1 MKSASSAARA
11 RWAALIESF
20 AYSPVYECVY
30 VCITLGR
37 IGRVSQGSG
46 FGVRYF
52 WISVCM
58 FVCINV
64 LHVCM
69 CVCMYVCMYMYICTL
84 CYRYVC
90 KFSHTFTLVLH
101 LSQCHSFPAVR
112 TSGLVNASMA
122 RETESMRPEISK
134 DRSWK

>member
-30 VCITLGR
+30 LCIMLGR

-58 FVCINV
+58 FVCMN
-64 LHVCM
+64 
-69 CVCMYVCMYMYICTL
+69 VCMYVCTCIYARLAIGMYVNSLTPSLLFCT
-84 CYRYVC
+84 CR
-90 KFSHTFTLVLH
+90 
-101 LSQCHSFPAVR
+101 
-112 TSGLVNASMA
+112 NAT
-122 RETESMRPEISK
+122 RFLR
-134 DRSWK
+134 

>member
-30 VCITLGR
+30 VCIMLGR
-37 IGRVSQGSG
+37 IGWVSQGSG

-58 FVCINV
+58 FVCMN
-64 LHVCM
+64 
-69 CVCMYVCMYMYICTL
+69 VCMYVHVYMHVFLSLCM
-84 CYRYVC
+84 
-90 KFSHTFTLVLH
+90 
-101 LSQCHSFPAVR
+101 
-112 TSGLVNASMA
+112 
-122 RETESMRPEISK
+122 
-134 DRSWK
+134 